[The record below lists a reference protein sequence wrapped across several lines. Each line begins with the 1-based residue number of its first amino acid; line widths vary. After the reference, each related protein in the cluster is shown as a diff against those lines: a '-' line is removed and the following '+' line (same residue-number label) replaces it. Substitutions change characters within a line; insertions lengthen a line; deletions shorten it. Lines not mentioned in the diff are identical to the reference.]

1 MKKIT
6 IALSCLLL
14 TACASVETSE
24 EKHEKIE
31 NNIYTTFNITKHSTD
46 LWSHTIISSD
56 DNIENYY
63 SIYYAVKLGSTK
75 VEYYDFYS
83 EYSLNKKI
91 VVYVY
96 RGQKNG
102 Q

>member
-1 MKKIT
+1 MKKTLLI
-6 IALSCLLL
+6 IACLLSS
-14 TACASVETSE
+14 CNCVETSE

-31 NNIYTTFNITKHSTD
+31 NNIYTTFNITKYSTD
-46 LWSHTIISSD
+46 LWSHTLISSD

-83 EYSLNKKI
+83 EYSLTKKTI
-91 VVYVY
+91 LNVKK
-96 RGQKNG
+96 GEL
-102 Q
+102 

>member
-1 MKKIT
+1 MKKTLLI
-6 IALSCLLL
+6 IACLLSS
-14 TACASVETSE
+14 CNYVETSE

-46 LWSHTIISSD
+46 LWSHTLISSD

-91 VVYVY
+91 VVNVH